1 MYIYVPG
8 IYRKKY
14 RREREKGGKRGGG
27 RTVCIDRP
35 GLLRRNCHSVIF
47 VPSGNGT
54 RGFYT
59 TTLVVV
65 VVVVVAGPA
74 RLARKEGGTGPGK
87 SWLASL

>member
-14 RREREKGGKRGGG
+14 RREREGGKERGG

-65 VVVVVAGPA
+65 VVVAGPA